1 MPAYHTLPPGE
12 EFTDTVSLGNLT
24 VANQSIGVA
33 TESQGFAGVDG
44 ILGRV
49 PTVQMMATVDEL
61 SFVVALAQLP

>member
-1 MPAYHTLPPGE
+1 M
-12 EFTDTVSLGNLT
+12 DTVSLGNNLT